1 MGTTPVYAFRYPASS
16 VSPNV
21 PVDMQNL
28 ALDVEAKFV
37 TVDASV
43 SANAASIT
51 AAGLSSG
58 TPRGRLASSTRAG
71 ASATFTAETILDSSS
86 FTAVSGRR
94 YSLSMAV
101 GMVGVAATNGTSYTK
116 RVRYASGGTV
126 TTAGT
131 LASSVTSGIATSGNF
146 EPHQPV
152 YGEFVAPS
160 SGTFTI
166 GWSAQSAGG
175 TIRSDGGV
183 YWIVR
188 DEGV

>member
-28 ALDVEAKFV
+28 ALDVEAKLV
-37 TVDASV
+37 TVD
-43 SANAASIT
+43 SAISAAQASIT

-58 TPRGRLASSTRAG
+58 TPRGRMASSTRSG
-71 ASATFTAETILDSSS
+71 ASGTFTAETILDSSS
-86 FTAVSGRR
+86 ISCVSGRR
-94 YSLSMAV
+94 YSFSINAA
-101 GMVGVAATNGTSYTK
+101 MVGVGAGNGISYTM
-116 RVRYASGGTV
+116 RVRHASGGTV

-131 LASSVTSGIATSGNF
+131 QDSAVTSSIAVTGNF
-146 EPHQPV
+146 EPHQYV

-160 SGTFTI
+160 SGTFTV